1 MQTRSAE
8 LWSMSATPTAHLSA
22 MLQRTHFELVIE
34 DPEVLSKHKKRA
46 RRSKKLRNRRTKTK
60 RTATSIIVNKY
71 NEDDEKVRLTKK
83 EDGTEVLELM
93 QQGNGLYLKKCC
105 YTRSVTQ

>member
-1 MQTRSAE
+1 MPNAALKRYGVKKLQTRSAE
-8 LWSMSATPTAHLSA
+8 LWTMSATPTAHLSA

-46 RRSKKLRNRRTKTK
+46 RRSKKLRNRRKTK

-71 NEDDEKVRLTKK
+71 NEDDEKVRLTKN

-93 QQGNGLYLKKCC
+93 QQGNGL
-105 YTRSVTQ
+105 

>member
-1 MQTRSAE
+1 
-8 LWSMSATPTAHLSA
+8 MSATPTAHLSA

-34 DPEVLSKHKKRA
+34 DPDVLSKHKKRA
-46 RRSKKLRNRRTKTK
+46 RRSKKRNRRKSK

-71 NEDDEKVRLTKK
+71 NEDDEKVRLTQN

-93 QQGNGLYLKKCC
+93 QQGNGL
-105 YTRSVTQ
+105 